1 MAQALGSCCTGIP
14 GQTPTKVR
22 LLQTLPFLKPIYRY
36 RESDFELSNGL
47 EIMSVKTVIADDSYP
62 TKLDST
68 NYLFTFWEKAK
79 IKYATTSNI
88 LYKRLNHV
96 DFRYEL
102 HVRNPGKVA
111 KKVMFRIW
119 LGLLSDEKDVKL
131 SLVEVFK
138 IFTIIC
144 ISAPSFLTQWLR
156 WTSLSTH
163 YPGTRNKWLPGT
175 LHKALQL

>member
-1 MAQALGSCCTGIP
+1 
-14 GQTPTKVR
+14 
-22 LLQTLPFLKPIYRY
+22 
-36 RESDFELSNGL
+36 
-47 EIMSVKTVIADDSYP
+47 MSVKTVIADESFP

-131 SLVEVFK
+131 GRDELFE
-138 IFTIIC
+138 ILTIIC
-144 ISAPSFLTQWLR
+144 VSAPSSLTQWWR
-156 WTSLSTH
+156 WTSLWRH
-163 YPGTRNKWLPGT
+163 
-175 LHKALQL
+175 

>member
-1 MAQALGSCCTGIP
+1 MAQAFGSCCSGIP
-14 GQTPTKVR
+14 EQTPTKVR
-22 LLQTLPFLKPIYRY
+22 FFQNRPFLKHIYRY

-47 EIMSVKTVIADDSYP
+47 EIISVKTVIADESFS
-62 TKLDST
+62 TKLDT
-68 NYLFTFWEKAK
+68 PNYLYTFWEKAK

-131 SLVEVFK
+131 VLDELFE
-138 IFTIIC
+138 ILTIIC
-144 ISAPSFLTQWLR
+144 VSAPSSLTQWWR
-156 WTSLSTH
+156 WTSLWRH
-163 YPGTRNKWLPGT
+163 
-175 LHKALQL
+175 

>member
-1 MAQALGSCCTGIP
+1 M
-14 GQTPTKVR
+14 
-22 LLQTLPFLKPIYRY
+22 KPIYRY
-36 RESDFELSNGL
+36 REKDFELSNGL
-47 EIMSVKTVIADDSYP
+47 EIMSVKTVIADESFP

-111 KKVMFRIW
+111 KKVLFRIW

-131 SLVEVFK
+131 GRDELFE
-138 IFTIIC
+138 ILTIIFV
-144 ISAPSFLTQWLR
+144 SAPSSLTPWWR
-156 WTSLSTH
+156 WTSLWRH
-163 YPGTRNKWLPGT
+163 
-175 LHKALQL
+175 